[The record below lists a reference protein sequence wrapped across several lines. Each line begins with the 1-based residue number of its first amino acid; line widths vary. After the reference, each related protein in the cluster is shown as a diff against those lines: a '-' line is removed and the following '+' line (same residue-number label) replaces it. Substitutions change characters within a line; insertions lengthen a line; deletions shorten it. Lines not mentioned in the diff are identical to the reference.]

1 MATDHVFNA
10 LVQTF
15 KELKCGD
22 AVELSVRSP
31 VTGGTGKNQIPH
43 TVEIDPR
50 VPLLE
55 AVGEK
60 WSTSAFVRSP
70 SNWSSRW

>member
-1 MATDHVFNA
+1 
-10 LVQTF
+10 
-15 KELKCGD
+15 
-22 AVELSVRSP
+22 
-31 VTGGTGKNQIPH
+31 
-43 TVEIDPR
+43 